1 MQKKL
6 VVVTPVQNLFI
17 NNGVSS
23 FNRLCDSIKNQTWKN
38 ILHLIVAGP
47 STDDT
52 DKALSEYATN
62 SNVQIIHGD
71 TKNKWS
77 AMNVGLE
84 AAQGDYIQFL
94 EYDAFYYTSDAVEKM
109 ITTMEENNADYT
121 FADCWLQPKIGNKR
135 MNKLNLFT
143 FYNSLFVPYQT
154 IICRLPLARD
164 ISDFDDNFKYTG
176 CYDYMIQLF
185 LSPHKG
191 IQSEKGLICIAEN
204 EYQAMMSAEEKKA
217 ITEAFRQE
225 KIAQV
230 QKFFTGIADVTA
242 QQLEFAV
249 TKGGIPNSFLNAVCQ
264 TAHPWFRQVIEKKI
278 YDYQHKFDD
287 FLGYWEA
294 GLRTVYIPLYGMGD
308 GLLFTGVA
316 KKIFEQTG
324 QKVLVAHKNK
334 ELFKGNPYI
343 VATDAIYDSPEAL
356 GLDDIQFLNTAGFDI
371 MFSTYWESYPLNEDK
386 MQFFFTYPKQPLM
399 AQVYSNCGGSGLL
412 ELKPELFLTDEEKN
426 FGRVVPRDRKQIAIM
441 SSAIVPRKQYP
452 YFQQIIDAL
461 KDEYDFVQIG
471 APEDDVLKNTKENLA
486 GKLTLRQ
493 TASVLYNSDLFV
505 GEIGG
510 LMHMARAV
518 DCPAVIAYSSSEP
531 DNIFRYSCNIEV
543 GPKNVCKL
551 SQKGVAD
558 KNCMPC
564 MNKNPYCCCRT
575 IPVEKMIKAIHKQI
589 KRGKENLPVE
599 TVKVKPNKMNNSI
612 KEYLRRYNAIFKLD
626 NL

>member
-38 ILHLIVAGP
+38 ILHLIVAGS

-204 EYQAMMSAEEKKA
+204 EYQAMMSTEEKKA
-217 ITEAFRQE
+217 ISEAFQQE

-230 QKFFTGIADVTA
+230 QKFFTGIAGVTA
-242 QQLEFAV
+242 QQLEFAA
-249 TKGGIPNSFLNAVCQ
+249 TKGGVPNSFLNAVCQ

-294 GLRTVYIPLYGMGD
+294 GLRTVYIPLIGIGD
-308 GLLFTGVA
+308 AVIFTVVA
-316 KKIFEQTG
+316 KRIFEQTG
-324 QKVLVAHKNK
+324 QKVLVAHKNP
-334 ELFKGNPYI
+334 EIFDNNPYV
-343 VATDAIYDSPEAL
+343 VATKVIYDSPEAL
-356 GLDDIQFLNTAGFDI
+356 GLDDIQFLNQAGFSI
-371 MFSTYWESYPLNEDK
+371 CYPTYWLSSKLENGT
-386 MQFFFTYPKQPLM
+386 FFLTYPKQNLI
-399 AQVYSNCGGSGLL
+399 AQTASMTGLSGPIDI
-412 ELKPELFLTDEEKN
+412 KPELFLTDEEKN

-441 SSAIVPRKQYP
+441 SSAISPRKQYP
-452 YFQQIIDAL
+452 YFQQIVDAL

-471 APEDDVLKNTKENLA
+471 APEDEELKNTKENLA
-486 GKLTLRQ
+486 GKISLRQ
-493 TASVLYNSDLFV
+493 SMGVLYNSDLFV
-505 GEIGG
+505 GEIGS

-518 DCPAVIAYSSSEP
+518 DCPAVIAYSSAEP
-531 DNIFRYSCNIEV
+531 EYMASYCCNINV
-543 GPKNVCKL
+543 GPKDVCKL
-551 SQKGVAD
+551 SQKGITD

-564 MNKNPYCCCRT
+564 MNKNAYCCCRT

-589 KRGKENLPVE
+589 KRGKENLSVE

-612 KEYLRRYNAIFKLD
+612 KEYLRRYNTIFKLD